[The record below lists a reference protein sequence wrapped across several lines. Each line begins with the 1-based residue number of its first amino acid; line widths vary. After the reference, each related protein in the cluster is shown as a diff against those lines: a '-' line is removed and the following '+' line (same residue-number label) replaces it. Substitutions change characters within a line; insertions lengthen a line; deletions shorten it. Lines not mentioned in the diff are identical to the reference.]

1 MTSGFCSFNLS
12 IGILNTLEGRVAWI
26 KNNKIGGIVGK
37 VFDRLLN
44 NKLTTKNLSL
54 EALRPPACHQERQ
67 VTIDSQ

>member
-37 VFDRLLN
+37 VFDGLLN

-54 EALRPPACHQERQ
+54 EAL
-67 VTIDSQ
+67 